1 MELQPLDEPP
11 QLQAQSP
18 SQHDTIFAAHE
29 PNDSDVAFTHRVVA
43 ALSYLE
49 SLAQMTAGDILA
61 VFQLKFDRARLNNIE
76 QLLSDAGKLDQ
87 LFMTEA
93 RERLRNDVAKLLL
106 LLIDSNDFAVVYSYI
121 EF

>member
-1 MELQPLDEPP
+1 
-11 QLQAQSP
+11 
-18 SQHDTIFAAHE
+18 
-29 PNDSDVAFTHRVVA
+29 
-43 ALSYLE
+43 
-49 SLAQMTAGDILA
+49 MTAGDILA

-106 LLIDSNDFAVVYSYI
+106 LLIDSNDFAVVSSYI